1 MAPKRSRKRKAE
13 VPEPDPWNDSWN
25 GEEEDPWAHETHQN
39 QSEDPWRFVAEDDV
53 PADGDSMLVENP
65 WASNP
70 GSKLTTHNSQIH
82 LDAALRLASDL
93 APIAKEA
100 SQYDTNGACPKR
112 LGCVL
117 SSNCKRKHCARPGC
131 KAGVISHQEVCSF
144 MEKWVKLP
152 LPDRSHLLRCNY
164 YQDNSVIATD
174 AEAVKETVEWHMC
187 GYAICFQRFCEIL
200 GSSQRTV
207 RRLISG
213 QPDLRLSKSGFG
225 SQSRAAV
232 QTAKCDHFFRT
243 LHASAAEPMP
253 EEAQM
258 YPKAKQLG
266 SHSGVQVSRSSGVQK
281 RDMTSI
287 DAWEHWS
294 YDWLS
299 MPPADVQAAEK
310 AHCGTLGLPI
320 RYIQHQRL
328 IDLYWQ
334 FTAEW
339 DIHVERNPGDGE
351 CPAFQTFA
359 KRYYSHWRYV
369 LVMRKISQHGQCKTC
384 FDFHSVLRSPK
395 ADWSTKDHW
404 CEVVCRVLDMVWKIA
419 ERDGR
424 RVPPH
429 LVLVADNTPAQCH
442 NQLAMRP
449 LIYLTAKEYFTSI
462 TMFHLMAILIGL
474 RKWQTPDAMLDHIK
488 AKLEPRDIWNCF
500 KPRAGIPT
508 PHCFMCMKG
517 KNLPRKYAVMLE
529 EPKEDEAVYCC
540 VKGFVRDTCLLQPPV
555 YLSPPGRHTA
565 IRESQ
570 PGQLIG
576 KKEMSESEIQSYIK
590 LAQLCKTKFDMP
602 EAADEKLNQWYGK
615 IFAQLQADMSDSSLA
630 SVHEWMERT
639 FPNTTAKNQLMTDFS
654 NLESEC
660 RKILAAPDNGTITSD
675 VPEVLVHN
683 DVPVRFKI
691 RLHNFGFLEDSQLKG
706 PVQSY
711 AVSLGL
717 HACLAKHGHVNIHVA
732 SLFSKI
738 PGLVQLRRDNIQ
750 KFMTNQK
757 GNQTNKYPLE
767 ILFDYV
773 CKLNQHPVKP
783 GSVIPAFSIAMF
795 IGSSTI
801 MSSFLLCIYACKLK
815 IIDAVKGDLKL
826 EREVATRLLSCLVI
840 HCTAVTATNHDQ
852 AMLNAFAQKR
862 EALTRVQPS
871 LFQHYSVYQ
880 RILAKRPPA
889 RGTRDAHLRSI
900 MVEQNKLSVTK
911 AKIHSNEMTAILLLD
926 SAGPG
931 FQKIIA
937 KAHMADQPQ
946 DTAFP
951 LSLLNKDFLQPT
963 FPNPVRLG
971 FTRMHWKKE
980 DNPLW
985 HAIHEHSWDKV
996 TTWAQR
1002 VSGKWDHR
1010 MQQALKAGQALSY
1023 KNGAVAADMRDS
1035 GKELNVWYM
1044 AQAMCY
1050 FDDHFQ
1056 KALKPD
1062 RFDQVKSDWLAGK
1075 LDTQILP
1082 AVLAKRKDFQP
1093 RDFQFVLLEQQD
1105 ALSGLNFLSL
1115 GSSEKQE
1122 SLQRLHKQLGQEQK
1136 AWRAHMAKVK
1146 AHEDS
1151 SMGSFNRQVSR
1162 QQEALE
1168 EAWQEQ
1174 STKFIQVF
1182 SCADVAGAILLV
1194 NQAKAMIADEQLKDA
1209 SGIPCIFE
1217 WNFPK
1222 AGARASK
1229 LIPAVASTIAVS
1241 CSENPKTVIHVV
1253 IPPCQPVYG
1262 KGDSA
1267 GDERIASIEDHVNN
1281 LWQQLNDPSH
1291 RLSVRKVNAL
1301 WNSETFYSSDR
1312 ELGFEVWLVLAESTR
1327 DVSKSTRSYNNVFG
1341 NSSLLKRGAFPFLLN
1356 AMERKDFQNWK
1367 APLGFDQGKG
1377 SILQK
1382 DDFLLVAD
1390 MLMYDSEP
1398 GKGNVI
1404 AENVKED
1411 LASVVKV
1418 KIRSKNYRMP
1428 STVAIPEVVKSDAAD
1443 PAPKYNPDDFKLTY
1457 PRSNLQLPLLQKVV
1471 TEGESLQVS
1480 MPDPENPAE
1489 LLTFPKL
1496 VKIHND
1502 EFNPSGQP
1510 WNPDQGQGEKRKAEG
1525 EPECGPKVV
1534 VEAVS
1539 PPDGLIPTGVQGAD
1553 GAFQLFLDP
1562 KEASLYL
1569 HCAKDSA
1576 VGPDEKPWF
1585 YCKGSFRAGSQA
1597 DAEMKKAGAQF
1608 IDSAM
1613 TKSTKVLVQQIG
1625 SALEIPQQPTPLGA
1639 VLEAFSSLRQ
1649 PVGQIFKHKCTD
1661 SEVKA
1666 TESICFVLEINTKP
1680 VAPNKPIEPNVLS
1693 TYVELS
1699 KHSHI
1704 EAVQNLK
1711 YEAEHQTLKQ
1721 GIPAVFPAHSFNI
1734 EKDKYYKL

>member
-164 YQDNSVIATD
+164 YQDNSVIARD

-1168 EAWQEQ
+1168 E
-1174 STKFIQVF
+1174 
-1182 SCADVAGAILLV
+1182 
-1194 NQAKAMIADEQLKDA
+1194 
-1209 SGIPCIFE
+1209 
-1217 WNFPK
+1217 
-1222 AGARASK
+1222 
-1229 LIPAVASTIAVS
+1229 
-1241 CSENPKTVIHVV
+1241 
-1253 IPPCQPVYG
+1253 
-1262 KGDSA
+1262 
-1267 GDERIASIEDHVNN
+1267 
-1281 LWQQLNDPSH
+1281 
-1291 RLSVRKVNAL
+1291 
-1301 WNSETFYSSDR
+1301 
-1312 ELGFEVWLVLAESTR
+1312 
-1327 DVSKSTRSYNNVFG
+1327 
-1341 NSSLLKRGAFPFLLN
+1341 
-1356 AMERKDFQNWK
+1356 
-1367 APLGFDQGKG
+1367 
-1377 SILQK
+1377 
-1382 DDFLLVAD
+1382 
-1390 MLMYDSEP
+1390 
-1398 GKGNVI
+1398 
-1404 AENVKED
+1404 
-1411 LASVVKV
+1411 
-1418 KIRSKNYRMP
+1418 
-1428 STVAIPEVVKSDAAD
+1428 
-1443 PAPKYNPDDFKLTY
+1443 
-1457 PRSNLQLPLLQKVV
+1457 
-1471 TEGESLQVS
+1471 
-1480 MPDPENPAE
+1480 
-1489 LLTFPKL
+1489 
-1496 VKIHND
+1496 
-1502 EFNPSGQP
+1502 
-1510 WNPDQGQGEKRKAEG
+1510 
-1525 EPECGPKVV
+1525 
-1534 VEAVS
+1534 
-1539 PPDGLIPTGVQGAD
+1539 
-1553 GAFQLFLDP
+1553 
-1562 KEASLYL
+1562 
-1569 HCAKDSA
+1569 
-1576 VGPDEKPWF
+1576 
-1585 YCKGSFRAGSQA
+1585 
-1597 DAEMKKAGAQF
+1597 
-1608 IDSAM
+1608 
-1613 TKSTKVLVQQIG
+1613 
-1625 SALEIPQQPTPLGA
+1625 
-1639 VLEAFSSLRQ
+1639 
-1649 PVGQIFKHKCTD
+1649 
-1661 SEVKA
+1661 
-1666 TESICFVLEINTKP
+1666 
-1680 VAPNKPIEPNVLS
+1680 
-1693 TYVELS
+1693 
-1699 KHSHI
+1699 
-1704 EAVQNLK
+1704 
-1711 YEAEHQTLKQ
+1711 
-1721 GIPAVFPAHSFNI
+1721 
-1734 EKDKYYKL
+1734 

>member
-164 YQDNSVIATD
+164 YQDNSVIARD

-395 ADWSTKDHW
+395 ADWSTK
-404 CEVVCRVLDMVWKIA
+404 
-419 ERDGR
+419 
-424 RVPPH
+424 
-429 LVLVADNTPAQCH
+429 
-442 NQLAMRP
+442 
-449 LIYLTAKEYFTSI
+449 
-462 TMFHLMAILIGL
+462 AILIGL

-488 AKLEPRDIWNCF
+488 AKLEPRVAARKEDIWNCF

-951 LSLLNKDFLQPT
+951 LSLLNKDFL
-963 FPNPVRLG
+963 
-971 FTRMHWKKE
+971 KKE

-1367 APLGFDQGKG
+1367 APLGFDQGKVAHGQDTAQWFSGVQGFCSSITELCMG

-1398 GKGNVI
+1398 GKG
-1404 AENVKED
+1404 
-1411 LASVVKV
+1411 
-1418 KIRSKNYRMP
+1418 
-1428 STVAIPEVVKSDAAD
+1428 
-1443 PAPKYNPDDFKLTY
+1443 
-1457 PRSNLQLPLLQKVV
+1457 
-1471 TEGESLQVS
+1471 
-1480 MPDPENPAE
+1480 
-1489 LLTFPKL
+1489 
-1496 VKIHND
+1496 
-1502 EFNPSGQP
+1502 
-1510 WNPDQGQGEKRKAEG
+1510 
-1525 EPECGPKVV
+1525 C
-1534 VEAVS
+1534 
-1539 PPDGLIPTGVQGAD
+1539 
-1553 GAFQLFLDP
+1553 
-1562 KEASLYL
+1562 
-1569 HCAKDSA
+1569 
-1576 VGPDEKPWF
+1576 
-1585 YCKGSFRAGSQA
+1585 
-1597 DAEMKKAGAQF
+1597 
-1608 IDSAM
+1608 
-1613 TKSTKVLVQQIG
+1613 
-1625 SALEIPQQPTPLGA
+1625 
-1639 VLEAFSSLRQ
+1639 
-1649 PVGQIFKHKCTD
+1649 
-1661 SEVKA
+1661 
-1666 TESICFVLEINTKP
+1666 
-1680 VAPNKPIEPNVLS
+1680 
-1693 TYVELS
+1693 VELNCGS
-1699 KHSHI
+1699 NK
-1704 EAVQNLK
+1704 E
-1711 YEAEHQTLKQ
+1711 
-1721 GIPAVFPAHSFNI
+1721 
-1734 EKDKYYKL
+1734 